1 MTARKPTT
9 ERHVDD
15 DGVTRI
21 ETRSTGGTWL
31 VGLALGFTVL
41 CLALSAWLVLSPGT
55 ATGGDDESPRP
66 PEHEPP
72 RASAP
77 PRTSTRPE
85 ARPQGQ
91 PVAQQVPSTSPQP
104 ESQQEPAVTQDTEPS
119 GPAEGIGLYRPGTKP
134 LKQGI
139 IVPENFELPP
149 GYMRHYQTTDDGQM
163 QKPILTFHPDYK
175 PVDSNGQPIELPAN
189 RVVPPEM
196 APPGM
201 PIDILELPEGP
212 EGVEPIP

>member
-1 MTARKPTT
+1 MGSQPPTY
-9 ERHVDD
+9 ERHVDR

-21 ETRSTGGTWL
+21 QQKRTGSGTWI

-41 CLALSAWLVLSPGT
+41 CLALSAWLVSSPGPVPDT
-55 ATGGDDESPRP
+55 PEAGPVRLAQGGPAPTPSRPTPKAASPAPRP
-66 PEHEPP
+66 Q
-72 RASAP
+72 SAP
-77 PRTSTRPE
+77 AQPSEP
-85 ARPQGQ
+85 APQQ
-91 PVAQQVPSTSPQP
+91 APVAQEAAPS
-104 ESQQEPAVTQDTEPS
+104 E
-119 GPAEGIGLYRPGTKP
+119 PAEGVHLYRPGTKP

-139 IVPENFELPP
+139 IVPEGFELPP
-149 GYMRHYQTTDDGQM
+149 GYVRHYQATDNGELV
-163 QKPILTFHPDYK
+163 KPILMFHPDHK
-175 PVDSNGQPIELPAN
+175 PVDSSGKPVELPAS